1 MLMRSSVYAALK
13 SDIIACRLPPG
24 AELREPDI
32 ATRYGVSR
40 SPVRDAMLRLEA
52 DGLVQIVPRQF
63 YRVAPISLRD
73 ATDLFHMRR
82 LLEPQ
87 AARDAAQNA
96 DETTLALLKRAAEH
110 PPGADFID
118 SNRRFHCMI
127 AGAAS
132 NRRLAATC
140 VDCIEQS
147 DRLVRVSLGQIEG
160 RQPGRL
166 VGEHLAIVAAIV
178 NRDGRAAAK
187 LLRTH
192 IDAAEARV
200 LAALRRQ
207 PIVTN

>member
-1 MLMRSSVYAALK
+1 MLMRSSVYAALR

-24 AELREPDI
+24 AELREPEI
-32 ATRYGVSR
+32 ASRYSAGR

-52 DGLVQIVPRQF
+52 EGLIQIVPRQF
-63 YRVAPISLRD
+63 YRVSPISLRD
-73 ATDLFHMRR
+73 ATELFRMRR
-82 LLEPQ
+82 LLEPE

-96 DETTLALLKRAAEH
+96 DDAAMALLRRAAEY
-110 PPGADFID
+110 PPGTDFID

-132 NRRLAATC
+132 SRRLAATC
-140 VDCIEQS
+140 IDFVEQS

-166 VGEHLAIVAAIV
+166 VDEHLAIVEAIAS
-178 NRDGRAAAK
+178 RDGRSAGR
-187 LLRTH
+187 LLRNH
-192 IDAAEARV
+192 IDDAEARV

-207 PIVTN
+207 PIVTD

>member
-13 SDIIACRLPPG
+13 SDIIACRLLPG

-32 ATRYGVSR
+32 ATRYSVSR

-52 DGLVQIVPRQF
+52 EGLVQIVPRQF

-96 DETTLALLKRAAEH
+96 DEPALALLQLAAEH

-127 AGAAS
+127 AGTAS

-140 VDCIEQS
+140 IDCIEQS
-147 DRLVRVSLGQIEG
+147 DRLVRISLGQIEG

-178 NRDGRAAAK
+178 NRDGRTAAK

-207 PIVTN
+207 PIVTD